1 MNGLAHF
8 ARRDDTDQLCLAV
21 RKVANAVC
29 GLAQNAAQS
38 AYLIGVGDPHS
49 EPGRAAIYDV
59 TKCERSMQ
67 TVLHISE
74 KIYNS
79 SDIGKHEILNVCKR

>member
-8 ARRDDTDQLCLAV
+8 ARRDDTDQLCNAV

-38 AYLIGVGDPHS
+38 V
-49 EPGRAAIYDV
+49 RMN
-59 TKCERSMQ
+59 TKQKE
-67 TVLHISE
+67 
-74 KIYNS
+74 
-79 SDIGKHEILNVCKR
+79 